1 MNLFQQLAPLVT
13 SGIVMR
19 MTVRMHGDKLQLDI
33 IPEVEAGKT
42 GISVPA
48 QALIGT
54 AEELDAG
61 VPGFIAAYA
70 QSAADLNE
78 QIAVA
83 YAVMG
88 KAQDAAKEVVKA
100 AASKVKPSS
109 SAGST
114 PSGSTSGTKVDRTA
128 AGFLDMEDEKSPVDG
143 AEVKDPA
150 ALETSS
156 GGAPD
161 LPVSASGQN
170 PNLFL
175 L

>member
-1 MNLFQQLAPLVT
+1 MNLFQQLAPLVS

-61 VPGFIAAYA
+61 VPGFLAAYA

-83 YAVMG
+83 NAVMG

-100 AASKVKPSS
+100 AASKVKPT
-109 SAGST
+109 SAAGAK
-114 PSGSTSGTKVDRTA
+114 PSAKTNEVKTDRTA
-128 AGFLDMEDEKSPVDG
+128 AGFLDMDDDENAEGGDEAESPSAAEKSTPV
-143 AEVKDPA
+143 
-150 ALETSS
+150 
-156 GGAPD
+156 APD
-161 LPVSASGQN
+161 LPISATGET
-170 PNLFL
+170 PNMFM
-175 L
+175 

>member
-1 MNLFQQLAPLVT
+1 MNLFQQLAPLVL
-13 SGIVMR
+13 SGIVIR

-54 AEELDAG
+54 AEELDEG
-61 VPGFIAAYA
+61 VPGFLAAYA

-83 YAVMG
+83 NAVMG

-109 SAGST
+109 SAGAK
-114 PSGSTSGTKVDRTA
+114 PAGGTSEVKADRAA
-128 AGFLDMEDEKSPVDG
+128 AGFLDMGEDESPVG
-143 AEVKDPA
+143 GEEVKAPSA
-150 ALETSS
+150 GETSS
-156 GGAPD
+156 VVAPD
-161 LPVSASGQN
+161 LPVSATGEN

>member
-1 MNLFQQLAPLVT
+1 MNLFQQLAPLVS

-61 VPGFIAAYA
+61 VPGFLAAYA

-83 YAVMG
+83 NAVMG

-100 AASKVKPSS
+100 AASRVKPAS
-109 SAGST
+109 SAGAKPT
-114 PSGSTSGTKVDRTA
+114 GSTSEAKVDRAA
-128 AGFLDMEDEKSPVDG
+128 AGFLDMDEDESPENG
-143 AEVKDPA
+143 AEVKAPA
-150 ALETSS
+150 AVETSS
-156 GGAPD
+156 VVATE
-161 LPVSASGQN
+161 LPVSETGEN